1 MQWHDEAPSKFVTE
15 LLGDLRDEVWRLKYV
30 NGAGIEEEVGAM
42 AEEGD
47 KDRVV
52 MFQED
57 QLKEKKAQIDAM
69 KYKYMAV
76 VLILM
81 VLLVGVLLGKMSV

>member
-15 LLGDLRDEVWRLKYV
+15 LLGDLRDEVWRLKYG

-52 MFQED
+52 MFLED

-69 KYKYMAV
+69 KYKYMTV
-76 VLILM
+76 MFLFI
-81 VLLVGVLLGKMSV
+81 VLLVVYY